1 VIARPL
7 SGKAGTIPSTPH
19 YNSPASGSLSQP
31 RMSGYDNAIG
41 GKLKLKGKAL
51 TVDPTLK
58 KKKKKKTKPPPPG
71 QSSVAVTDGGAHSQH

>member
-1 VIARPL
+1 
-7 SGKAGTIPSTPH
+7 
-19 YNSPASGSLSQP
+19 
-31 RMSGYDNAIG
+31 MSGYDNAIG